1 MPLRLSNPEW
11 LYAVLLAAPLVLFG
25 VRFLTGMTVW
35 RRWSAVLLRL
45 TLLSLIAVLLA
56 GASSVKVTDKLAVVF
71 VVDASGSVLR
81 PASTLSQSLPSPPD
95 RSPRPSNTIMDVA
108 RNWIDD
114 ATSSRGP
121 DDFVGVVAFADDA
134 IAVVNPTRDR
144 TLDWSADLPLGDA
157 SNLERAVRLARTLLP
172 PDSAGRIVLVSDGNQ
187 TSGDLL
193 AAVRES
199 AAGQAGPSARP
210 EITGLRGVIPT
221 SVLPLAYEINNEV
234 FVESFDAPPRAPAGS
249 NTTLRVVLTSTGSAT
264 GSLRLTDEG
273 RTVDINGSAPGDSKR
288 VELREGQN
296 PILLDVPLGEGRVH
310 RFRVTFEPD
319 DASSAER
326 NLGGDTLLQNNSAEA
341 FTLTPGS
348 GAVLLL
354 DGVNG
359 GSGTTLGKTLR
370 ESGMA
375 VDTIRPDL
383 LPSDLLSLQAYD
395 LIVFENVPA
404 EAIPVER
411 QRTLL
416 SYVKDLGGGLFIVG
430 GPEAYTAG
438 GWRGSELA
446 AIWPVSLDLP
456 DKLLIPDVA
465 IVFVLDNSGSMNF
478 RVAGSLR
485 TQQDIANEAAA
496 LAITSLDKKDLV
508 GVITFND
515 GYEVL
520 VELAPNTDAPA
531 TAGVVKLIGAGGG
544 TRAGEAIR
552 RASDDLSRA
561 VAKNKHIIVMSD
573 GRAIDAETL
582 PTLCQELA
590 SSGIQVSTIAVG
602 DKADPET
609 MRAMASRG
617 GGTYY
622 SVVNPSILPKVFVRA
637 VRVVRSPLVRETPF
651 IPRVAQLG
659 SPLLAGVEPVGEL
672 GGLTLTQPRKD
683 PLVTTALI
691 NDEGEPVLAH
701 WQVEL
706 GRVAAFTSDASAWAS
721 KWIQT
726 PGFRRF
732 WGQAAR
738 VTARTDLASRGLD
751 ARVVAA
757 DGRLLVRLDANDGIT
772 GKPLDGLDTPV
783 TVYSPSGKV
792 TEARLTQAGPG
803 RYEASLDAPESGT
816 YIVLSKPR
824 QGERRLT
831 PVIAG
836 ASSSG
841 GLEFKQLRS
850 NIALLE
856 RAAAESGGTVLSL
869 ADPASAKLF
878 DRGGIKPLEVLVP
891 IWRPLLIW
899 TLVILLLDI
908 ATRRLA
914 WDRWVSRDFGD
925 GLASQA
931 SAAVFDRG
939 RHAAATLAALRSAAP
954 ETSPEPPLGYSAPV
968 LGDQD
973 AGALVQAAR
982 DRRRARAVKEY
993 AEDSAPQTQPDSS
1006 LLAAKRRASQR
1017 FRDEETR
1024 D

>member
-11 LYAVLLAAPLVLFG
+11 LYAVLFAAPLVLFG
-25 VRFLTGMTVW
+25 VRFLTAMTFW

-45 TLLSLIAVLLA
+45 TLLTLIAALLA
-56 GASSVKVTDKLAVVF
+56 GASSIKVTDKLAVIF
-71 VVDASGSVLR
+71 VVDASGSVHR
-81 PASTLSQSLPSPPD
+81 PASTLSVTLPTPD
-95 RSPRPSNTIMDVA
+95 GSPRTSGSIMDVA
-108 RNWIDD
+108 RDWIDL
-114 ATSSRGP
+114 ATASRGP
-121 DDFVGVVAFADDA
+121 DDFIGIVAFADDA

-144 TLDWSADLPLGDA
+144 SFDWSADLPLGDA
-157 SNLERAVRLARTLLP
+157 TNLERAVRLARTLLP
-172 PDSAGRIVLVSDGNQ
+172 PDAAGRIVLVSDGNQ
-187 TSGDLL
+187 TSGDFL

-199 AAGQAGPSARP
+199 AAGQASPSSRGA
-210 EITGLRGVIPT
+210 ITGLRGTIPT
-221 SVLPLAYEINNEV
+221 SVLPLAYEITNEV
-234 FVESFDAPPRAPAGS
+234 FVESFDAPPKAAAGS
-249 NTTLRVVLTSTGSAT
+249 NTTLRVVLTSTGPAI
-264 GSLRLTDEG
+264 GSIRLTDEG
-273 RTVDINGSAPGDSKR
+273 RTVDLNGSQPGDAKR

-310 RFRVTFEPD
+310 RFKLTFEPD
-319 DASSAER
+319 DAQSASSSPR
-326 NLGGDTLLQNNSAEA
+326 GDTLLQNNSAEA

-354 DGVNG
+354 DGLNG

-370 ESGMA
+370 DSGMA
-375 VDTIRPDL
+375 VETLRPDL
-383 LPSDLLSLQAYD
+383 LPPDLLSLQAYD
-395 LIVFENVPA
+395 LIVLENVPA
-404 EAIPVER
+404 DAIPVEK
-411 QRTLL
+411 QRTLV
-416 SYVKDLGGGLFIVG
+416 SYVKDLGGGLLVVG

-446 AIWPVSLDLP
+446 AVWPVSLDLP

-515 GYEVL
+515 GYDVL
-520 VELAPNTDAPA
+520 IDLAPNADAAA
-531 TAGVVKLIGAGGG
+531 TAGLVKLIGAGGG

-552 RASDDLSRA
+552 KAADDLSRV
-561 VAKNKHIIVMSD
+561 VAKNKHVIVMSD
-573 GRAIDAETL
+573 GRAADAEFL
-582 PTLCQELA
+582 PTMCEELA
-590 SSGIQVSTIAVG
+590 KSGIQVSTIAVG
-602 DKADPET
+602 DKSDPET
-609 MRAMASRG
+609 MRAMATKG

-651 IPRVAQLG
+651 VPKVAQLG
-659 SPLLAGVEPVGEL
+659 SPLLAGVDPIGEL

-706 GRVAAFTSDASAWAS
+706 GRVAAFTSDASKWAE
-721 KWIQT
+721 KWIKT

-751 ARVVAA
+751 ARAVAS
-757 DGRLLVRLDANDGIT
+757 DGRLLVRLDANDTTSGR
-772 GKPLDGLDTPV
+772 PLDGLDAPV
-783 TVYSPSGKV
+783 TVYSPSGRV
-792 TEARLTQAGPG
+792 SEARLTQAGPG

-816 YIVLSKPR
+816 YIVLTKPR
-824 QGERRLT
+824 QGDRRLT

-841 GLEFKQLRS
+841 GVEFKQLRS
-850 NIALLE
+850 NTALLE
-856 RAAAESGGTVLSL
+856 RAAAESGGSVLSL
-869 ADPASAKLF
+869 ADPGTANLF
-878 DRGGIKPLEVLVP
+878 DRGPIKPLEVLVP

-899 TLVILLLDI
+899 TLVILMFDI

-914 WDRWVSRDFGD
+914 WDRWVSRDFGA
-925 GLASQA
+925 GIAAQA
-931 SAAVFDRG
+931 SAAVADRG
-939 RHAAATLAALRSAAP
+939 AQATATLAALRGVAP
-954 ETSPEPPLGYSAPV
+954 DELRDKPLGYTAPV
-968 LGDQD
+968 LGDHD
-973 AGALVQAAR
+973 AGALVAAAR
-982 DRRRARAVKEY
+982 DRRRARAMQGY
-993 AEDSAPQTQPDSS
+993 ADDSAPKAEPDSS

-1017 FRDEETR
+1017 FRDDQNQT
-1024 D
+1024 